1 MAKRNETKGFPV
13 VEFVGLK
20 SKMYS
25 VIKENDA
32 GDQKRKGINKNVK
45 NVTHRGYKNALF
57 EKKKKI
63 KMKGKQSQS
72 HQLGTSVFDNK
83 QFMLANGIKTLS
95 YGHKDIS

>member
-1 MAKRNETKGFPV
+1 MWHIEDI
-13 VEFVGLK
+13 
-20 SKMYS
+20 KMHFF
-25 VIKENDA
+25 K
-32 GDQKRKGINKNVK
+32 
-45 NVTHRGYKNALF
+45 
-57 EKKKKI
+57 KKKKI